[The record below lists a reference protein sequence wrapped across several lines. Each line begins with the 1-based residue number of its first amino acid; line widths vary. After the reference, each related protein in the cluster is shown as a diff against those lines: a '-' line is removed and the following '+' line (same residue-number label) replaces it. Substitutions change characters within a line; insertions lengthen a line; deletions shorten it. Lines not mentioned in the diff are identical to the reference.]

1 VERVLFAPRELPPLP
16 PDAGHDPERY
26 EAWVTAR
33 ERERVRRAPRAHHQT
48 LELVMLVTDARA
60 ESVRHTLESLLV
72 QTSRRWTLTLAV
84 TTSRFDEIGALVRAG
99 LSRRRRRQVRYAV
112 SADGTTLPERLRG
125 ALAAD
130 AGRPV
135 ALVFPGDV
143 WAPDAVALLA
153 LAATT
158 TGVAYGDEDRIT
170 AAGTHAA
177 PILKPEYSP
186 DFLLSSRYVGR
197 PLALGPD
204 VAAVLS
210 DLVAAD
216 VPSLEHEC
224 ALYACH
230 AADAVT
236 HVAEVLCHRSDGW
249 VDPPAV
255 DGEYLHRFL
264 KRRGERARVRPGAR
278 AGSFHL
284 QREPAEALVSV
295 LIPFRDQPRFLRT
308 AVDSIRAT
316 TQGAQ
321 IELVLIDNGSTDP
334 ETQTFVETLEQ
345 AHGVRMLHDARPFNW
360 AALNNAG
367 VALATGDVLLFLNND
382 IEARRSGWL
391 RALCAHALRA
401 DVGAVGARLLYPD
414 DRVQHCGVV
423 VGMGGAAGHPLI
435 GLPAEAAGYLDMA
448 TVTRECS
455 AVTGACL
462 ATRRTVFEEL
472 GGFDE
477 TLGVDLND
485 IDFCLRAATK
495 GYRTVFEPAAELT
508 HHESPSRGTAG
519 GVGDILRFVER
530 WREYITRGDR
540 YFNPHLTRIDSS
552 CGLARAEEEDVWN
565 QWYSTITQSEPAIPT
580 ALPTC

>member
-1 VERVLFAPRELPPLP
+1 VERVLFAPRGLPPLP

-33 ERERVRRAPRAHHQT
+33 ERERVRREPTIHHQT
-48 LELVMLVTDARA
+48 LDLVMLMTDAPA
-60 ESVRHTLESLLV
+60 ECLRQTLESLLA

-84 TTSRFDEIGALVRAG
+84 TTSRLDEVGAVVRAD
-99 LSRRRRRQVRYAV
+99 LPRRRRRQVRCVVA
-112 SADGTTLPERLRG
+112 ADDTPLPERLRG
-125 ALAAD
+125 AVPAD
-130 AGRPV
+130 SGRPV

-153 LAATT
+153 LAA
-158 TGVAYGDEDRIT
+158 GPARVAYADEDRVT
-170 AAGTHAA
+170 ATGTHVA

-186 DFLLSSRYVGR
+186 DFLVSSSYVGR
-197 PLALGPD
+197 PFAIGPGLAT
-204 VAAVLS
+204 VLS
-210 DLVAAD
+210 GLVSAD

-224 ALYACH
+224 ALHACH
-230 AADAVT
+230 GADAVS
-236 HVAEVLCHRSDGW
+236 HVAEVLCHRSDGL
-249 VDPPAV
+249 VDPPV
-255 DGEYLHRFL
+255 LDGEYLGRFL
-264 KRRGERARVRPGAR
+264 QGCGERAQVRPGR
-278 AGSFHL
+278 RPGTFHL
-284 QREPAEALVSV
+284 KREPAEALISV
-295 LIPFRDQPRFLRT
+295 MIPFRDQPRLLRT
-308 AVDSIRAT
+308 AIDSIRAT
-316 TQGAQ
+316 APGEPL
-321 IELVLIDNGSTDP
+321 ELVLIDNGSTDP
-334 ETQTFVETLEQ
+334 ETQTLIETLEP
-345 AHGVRMLHDARPFNW
+345 AEGVRVLHDPRPFNW

-367 VALATGDVLLFLNND
+367 VALASGDVLLFLNND

-391 RALCAHALRA
+391 GALTAHALRD

-423 VGMGGAAGHPLI
+423 VGMGGAAGHPLA
-435 GLPAEAAGYLDMA
+435 GLPADAAGYLDMA

-462 ATRRTVFEEL
+462 ATRRGVFEEL

-485 IDFCLRAATK
+485 IDFCLRAATR

-565 QWYSTITQSEPAIPT
+565 QWYSTVTQSRS
-580 ALPTC
+580 

>member
-1 VERVLFAPRELPPLP
+1 MLFAPRRLPPLP

-33 ERERVRRAPRAHHQT
+33 EKVRVRRAPGTPHQT
-48 LELVMLVTDARA
+48 LELLMLVTDEPA
-60 ESVRHTLESLLV
+60 ESLRHTLGSLLA

-84 TTSRFDEIGALVRAG
+84 TASRLDEVGSLVRAD
-99 LSRRRRRQVRYAV
+99 LPRRRRRQVRYV
-112 SADGTTLPERLRG
+112 VTADDTPLPERLRRAIAG
-125 ALAAD
+125 D
-130 AGRPV
+130 TGRPV

-153 LAATT
+153 LAVTP
-158 TGVAYGDEDRIT
+158 TGVAYADEDRIT

-177 PILKPEYSP
+177 PVLKPEYSP
-186 DFLLSSRYVGR
+186 DFLLASRYVGR
-197 PLALGPD
+197 PMAIGPGLAT
-204 VAAVLS
+204 VLS

-216 VPSLEHEC
+216 ALSLEHEC
-224 ALYACH
+224 ALHACH
-230 AADAVT
+230 TADSVA
-236 HVAEVLCHRSDGW
+236 HVSEVLCHRSEGW
-249 VDPPAV
+249 EVPPAV
-255 DGEYLHRFL
+255 DREYVRRFL
-264 KRRGERARVRPGAR
+264 QRRDEQAQVHPGRR
-278 AGSFHL
+278 AGTFHL
-284 QREPAEALVSV
+284 QREHADALVSIV
-295 LIPFRDQPRFLRT
+295 IPFRDQPRFLRT
-308 AVDSIRAT
+308 AIDSIRAT
-316 TQGAQ
+316 TRGESV
-321 IELVLIDNGSTDP
+321 ELVLIDNGSTDP
-334 ETQTFVETLEQ
+334 ETQTLVEALEPAEDVQ
-345 AHGVRMLHDARPFNW
+345 VLHDARPFNW

-367 VALATGDVLLFLNND
+367 VARATGDVLLFMNND
-382 IEARRSGWL
+382 IEARQSGWL
-391 RALCAHALRA
+391 GALRAHALRA

-423 VGMGGAAGHPLI
+423 VGMGGAAGHPLV

-462 ATRRTVFEEL
+462 ATRRAVFEEL

-485 IDFCLRAATK
+485 IDFCLRAALR

-565 QWYSTITQSEPAIPT
+565 QWYSTVTQS
-580 ALPTC
+580 